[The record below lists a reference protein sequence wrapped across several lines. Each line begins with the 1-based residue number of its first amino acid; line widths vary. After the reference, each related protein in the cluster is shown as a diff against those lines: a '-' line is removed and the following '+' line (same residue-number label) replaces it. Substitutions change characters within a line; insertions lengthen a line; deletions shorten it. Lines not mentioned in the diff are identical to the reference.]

1 MGIQFSNL
9 NRINSGSAETRK
21 LRVYAFDPTVP
32 RRRGNDLIVQVPFE
46 PLLPGPWGAKLH
58 VIDYDAT
65 NDRYYQPIDL
75 EETLCLINSGV
86 GASEADPR
94 FHQQM
99 VYAVASQ
106 TIRHFEF
113 ALGRDVKW
121 GYRTHEPLTLYP
133 HARYEAN
140 AYYSRELKGIIFGYF
155 RDAGAEE
162 GQPVFTCLSHDI
174 IAHEM
179 AHALVDGQRSHFMVP
194 TGFDTAAFH
203 EAFADVV
210 ALFQHFSC
218 KGAVLDAV
226 QRTAGRLQILD
237 TEPLRKR
244 IAGEPELV
252 EDEDVQ
258 NPMVELAKQFGYAMG
273 QRSALRSALGTAP
286 DPKDLEG
293 NFEPHSRGSILVAAI
308 FDAFFSL
315 YLARTR
321 DLMRIAR
328 ASGASLEPGAL
339 HPDLANRLAED
350 AARLAGQ
357 FMNLCIRAL
366 DYCPPVDITFGDY
379 LRALI
384 TADHDLVP
392 DDDLGYRETLLAAF
406 RRRGIRPDGVRTHS
420 EDDVLWEP
428 FEPKKKSGGAG
439 PPPPIN
445 LRFDLMNPNPLWE
458 KANAKALVAFA
469 KANAAALKL
478 VPGTPTAAHTFHP
491 VHRIGPDGQLAIG
504 VAAELIQ
511 DNGKALGGS
520 TVLFNGDGTIRY
532 VVHRS
537 VSDKSMEQRSDDFR
551 MHLSLNESGLVATKS
566 RDHRAHLDFALVHR
580 GV

>member
-9 NRINSGSAETRK
+9 NRVNSGSAETRK

-32 RRRGNDLIVQVPFE
+32 RRRGNDLIVQVPYE
-46 PLLPGPWGAKLH
+46 PLTPGPWGAKLH

-65 NDRYYQPIDL
+65 NDRYYQPVDL
-75 EETLCLINSGV
+75 DETKALLNAGV

-121 GYRTHEPLTLYP
+121 GYRTHDPLTLYP

-140 AYYSRELKGIIFGYF
+140 AYYSRDLKGIVFGYF
-155 RDAGAEE
+155 RDTGGDA

-179 AHALVDGQRSHFMVP
+179 THALVDGQRSHFMVP
-194 TGFDTAAFH
+194 TGFDTPAFH

-226 QRTAGRLQILD
+226 QRTAGKLQILD
-237 TEPLRKR
+237 TEPLQKR
-244 IAGEPELV
+244 IAGEPDLV
-252 EDEDVQ
+252 EDADVT

-273 QRSALRSALGTAP
+273 QRSALRSALGTPP
-286 DPKDLEG
+286 DPKDLDG

-328 ASGASLEPGAL
+328 ASGASLEAGAL
-339 HPDLANRLAED
+339 HPDLANRLADD
-350 AARLAGQ
+350 ATRLAGQ

-366 DYCPPVDITFGDY
+366 DYCPPVDITFGDF

-428 FEPKKKSGGAG
+428 FEPPAEGD
-439 PPPPIN
+439 PPQID
-445 LRFDLMNPNPLWE
+445 LSFDLMHPDPQAE
-458 KANAKALVAFA
+458 EANAKALLAFA
-469 KANAAALKL
+469 KANAGALKM
-478 VPGTPTAAHTFHP
+478 VPGIKTAAHTFHP

-511 DNGKALGGS
+511 DSGQALGGS

-532 VVHRS
+532 LIHRS
-537 VSDKSMEQRSDDFR
+537 VSDQSMAQRRDDFQLH
-551 MHLSLNESGLVATKS
+551 MSLNESGLVEPKS
-566 RDHRAHLDFALVHR
+566 RDHRARIDFALVHR